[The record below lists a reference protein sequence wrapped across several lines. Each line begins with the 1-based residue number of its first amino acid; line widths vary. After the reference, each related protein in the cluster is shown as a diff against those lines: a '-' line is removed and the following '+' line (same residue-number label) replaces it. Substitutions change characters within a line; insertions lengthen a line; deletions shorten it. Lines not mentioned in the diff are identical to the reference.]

1 MPGVCRSSSIR
12 DLRQGLSAIRIDLLL
27 LQTVRNQAQTTFSAR
42 VSGEGRTICWLVHG
56 EEGHVSR
63 VKTNPIPPE
72 ASVNDWNYDIIAVGA
87 SAGGLGALTE
97 LLRPLP
103 VSFPGIV
110 VVQHLHPAH
119 KSHLASLLTSKTS
132 KRVKQAQHGEPILPG
147 LVYIAPPDEHMLVGP
162 GKIQLAHSQ
171 LVHFSR
177 PSIDLLLESVAGM
190 YGSRSIGVILSG
202 SNQDGA
208 VGMRAIKEAGGTTI
222 AQDPASCEF
231 KFMPQAAI
239 STGCVD
245 FVVSIGVMAD
255 VLKKLCKGTK
265 VRE

>member
-1 MPGVCRSSSIR
+1 MPRLRTKPTPREAPVNAWRY
-12 DLRQGLSAIRIDLLL
+12 DL
-27 LQTVRNQAQTTFSAR
+27 
-42 VSGEGRTICWLVHG
+42 
-56 EEGHVSR
+56 
-63 VKTNPIPPE
+63 
-72 ASVNDWNYDIIAVGA
+72 IAVGA

-97 LLRPLP
+97 MLRPLP
-103 VSFPGIV
+103 LSFPGIV

-132 KRVKQAQHGEPILPG
+132 KRVKQAEHGEPILPG
-147 LVYIAPPDEHMLVGP
+147 LVYIAPPDEHLLVGP

-177 PSIDLLLESVAGM
+177 PSIDLLLESVAGL

-202 SNQDGA
+202 SNRDGA
-208 VGMRAIKEAGGTTI
+208 VGIRAIKEAGGTTI
-222 AQDPASCEF
+222 AQDPATCEF
-231 KFMPQAAI
+231 KSMPQAAI

-245 FVVSIGVMAD
+245 FIVSIGAMAD
-255 VLKKLCKGTK
+255 LLKKLCQGTK

>member
-1 MPGVCRSSSIR
+1 
-12 DLRQGLSAIRIDLLL
+12 
-27 LQTVRNQAQTTFSAR
+27 
-42 VSGEGRTICWLVHG
+42 
-56 EEGHVSR
+56 
-63 VKTNPIPPE
+63 
-72 ASVNDWNYDIIAVGA
+72 
-87 SAGGLGALTE
+87 
-97 LLRPLP
+97 
-103 VSFPGIV
+103 
-110 VVQHLHPAH
+110 
-119 KSHLASLLTSKTS
+119 
-132 KRVKQAQHGEPILPG
+132 
-147 LVYIAPPDEHMLVGP
+147 MLVGP

-245 FVVSIGVMAD
+245 FVVSIGAMAD